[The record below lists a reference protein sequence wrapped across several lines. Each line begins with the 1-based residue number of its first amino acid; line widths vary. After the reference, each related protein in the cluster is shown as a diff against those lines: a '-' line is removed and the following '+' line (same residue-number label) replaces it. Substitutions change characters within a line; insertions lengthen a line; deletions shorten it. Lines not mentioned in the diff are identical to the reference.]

1 MLKRDIVRR
10 CRKLDVTL
18 VGFAG
23 VEQWD
28 YPPFEPWVPPE
39 FRPRAIYPEA
49 KTVIV
54 LGMPVSL
61 PIVETAPSI
70 YYHELYKTVNLLLDI
85 NGYRIASF
93 LNTRG
98 FPSIWVPRDGYGN
111 IRVLLEHPV
120 AFFSHRHAAYLAGL
134 GTFGVNNVLLTEEFG
149 PRVRFVSI
157 FTSAEIPHGTP
168 RNKQLCTNCMR
179 CVKTCPVN
187 AIPEGGYPEGLTNK
201 IACARRSEGLSRRYM
216 SPCGMCIR
224 ICPVGN
230 DRKMYGRE
238 DMKIYSEE
246 NPDNEQLHRAWHH
259 VRSDGG
265 IPEGDSDEPRHI

>member
-1 MLKRDIVRR
+1 MKETILKRQIQCR
-10 CRKLDVTL
+10 CKELDVSL
-18 VGFAG
+18 VGFAAAG
-23 VEQWD
+23 QWD
-28 YPPFEPWVPPE
+28 DPPFEPWVPEE

-61 PIVETAPSI
+61 PIVDTAPSI
-70 YYHELYKTVNLLLDI
+70 YYHELYKTVNTLLDI

-93 LNTRG
+93 LTSRG

-111 IRVLLEHPV
+111 ISVLLENPV

-149 PRVRFVSI
+149 PRVRFVSV

-168 RNKQLCTNCMR
+168 LDNQLCTRCMR
-179 CVKTCPVN
+179 CVEVCPAN
-187 AIPEGGYPEGLTNK
+187 AIPGSGYPEGLTNK
-201 IACARRSEGLSRRYM
+201 HACAVRSGRLSRRYM

-224 ICPVGN
+224 VCPVGK
-230 DRKMYGRE
+230 DRELYGRE
-238 DMKIYSEE
+238 DVKIYDEE
-246 NPDNEQLHRAWHH
+246 DPGYDRIHRSWHH
-259 VRSDGG
+259 VRSYGG
-265 IPEGDSDEPRHI
+265 KPEEARK